1 MKNSKKVITSGLL
14 GLLIA
19 GTSAFAIA
27 SQNNDEQSAK
37 LISEAVM
44 TVDQAMSIALT
55 EVPGKVTET
64 EIEKEDGKLIWEV
77 SVLDA
82 QNRTFELEIDANS
95 GEVLDIEL
103 DDD

>member
-1 MKNSKKVITSGLL
+1 MKNSKKLMTSGLV

-19 GTSAFAIA
+19 GSSAFAIA
-27 SQNNDEQSAK
+27 GQGGDRSSAK
-37 LISEAVM
+37 LINEAAI
-44 TVDQAMSIALT
+44 TADQAMAIALT

-77 SVLDA
+77 SVLDS

-95 GEVLDIEL
+95 GAVLDKEL